1 MKKKNI
7 MLIPLILGLI
17 SLAIGLFF
25 FARICRVKD
34 AAYKSYKVSLSDSTI
49 QEVFMN
55 GGDEATVREAFNKAV
70 AKTDKNAAPAAGMDD
85 LAGAEVAEADGAEV
99 ADADGED
106 GAEVAGAEGAEAAG
120 AEGAEAAGADG
131 AEVAGAEDE
140 EAAGDEM
147 GTEAAAEPAAADTGK
162 DAFDTVF
169 PRGFS
174 GVNSLRT
181 AVSMVPIFLGI
192 GAVLILIALVL
203 LLRSKNLDFS
213 GIMRSKITWAV
224 IAEILILIVCLIVRP
239 DFFNISYQ
247 PSTGMLY
254 GSLIDIVNRSS
265 EITIIAMGMTL
276 VLALGGTDLSV
287 GALVAVSGAFALKL
301 LRWDVTVY
309 VTPGDYTVYPFVLVI
324 IAPLL
329 TCILMGCFNGFLVGQ
344 LQLQPIIAT
353 LILMVS
359 GRGVAQILTNGKQ
372 FTTLYSPFRWIG
384 QGSAFFLPTPIV
396 ITVIVV
402 ACVMIFVRK
411 TAFGTFVESTGINR
425 SASRLSGINAKKVIM
440 IVFALTGF
448 LSGIAGLIYSS
459 RIMSCDSNNAGL
471 NYETDA
477 ILAAVIGGTNM
488 AGGKFSLTG
497 TIIGSIIIRTIVTF
511 VYYFGISAEATMA
524 FKAMIIAVVIVLQ
537 SEPVRNWMAKR
548 AKTREIAKGGA
559 S

>member
-1 MKKKNI
+1 MKKRKTF
-7 MLIPLILGLI
+7 LIPLILGLVLI
-17 SLAIGLFF
+17 AVGMFF
-25 FARICRVKD
+25 FAKVCRLKD
-34 AAYKSYKVSLSDSTI
+34 AVYKNYKVSLSDQSVS
-49 QEVFMN
+49 EVFS
-55 GGDEATVREAFNKAV
+55 GSLDEAGVREAFINAV
-70 AKTDKNAAPAAGMDD
+70 KKSDKNSGAAAAAGD
-85 LAGAEVAEADGAEV
+85 LM
-99 ADADGED
+99 
-106 GAEVAGAEGAEAAG
+106 
-120 AEGAEAAGADG
+120 
-131 AEVAGAEDE
+131 E
-140 EAAGDEM
+140 EAAAGLEEAAAGLD
-147 GTEAAAEPAAADTGK
+147 EAAAEMDAAAAGAGDAAVEEEAGTAPEAAAETEEATEPAAAEGADASGEAAGK
-162 DAFDTVF
+162 DAFDTIF
-169 PRGFS
+169 PNGMN
-174 GVNSLRT
+174 GVRSIRT
-181 AVSMVPIFLGI
+181 ANRMIPIFF
-192 GAVLILIALVL
+192 GAGALLCLAAILILIRA
-203 LLRSKNLDFS
+203 KNLDFS
-213 GIMRSKITWAV
+213 SIMRSKITWAA

-254 GSLIDIVNRSS
+254 GSIIDIINRSS

-301 LRWDVTVY
+301 LRWDVTIY
-309 VTPGDYTVYPFVLVI
+309 NTPGDYTVYPFVLVI

-384 QGSAFFLPTPIV
+384 QGSALFLPTPII

-402 ACVMIFVRK
+402 AAVMIFVRK
-411 TAFGTFVESTGINR
+411 TAFGTFVESVGINR

-488 AGGKFSLTG
+488 AGGKFSLAG

-537 SEPVRNWMAKR
+537 SEPVRNWMSKR
-548 AKTREIAKGGA
+548 TKAREAAKGGVR
-559 S
+559 

>member
-1 MKKKNI
+1 MKKKRTF
-7 MLIPLILGLI
+7 LIPLLLGLVLI
-17 SLAIGLFF
+17 AAGVFF
-25 FARICRVKD
+25 FARVCRLKD
-34 AAYKSYKVSLSDSTI
+34 TVYKTYKVSLSDASI
-49 QEVFMN
+49 SEVFHGN
-55 GGDEATVREAFNKAV
+55 LDEAGVREAFNAAV
-70 AKTDKNAAPAAGMDD
+70 AKNEKNTPAAGDAD
-85 LAGAEVAEADGAEV
+85 LLSEMSAGQDSAGAEPEGAQELQDAGQAARGEETEALT
-99 ADADGED
+99 DASVTED
-106 GAEVAGAEGAEAAG
+106 GAGK
-120 AEGAEAAGADG
+120 
-131 AEVAGAEDE
+131 
-140 EAAGDEM
+140 
-147 GTEAAAEPAAADTGK
+147 AAASGK
-162 DAFDTVF
+162 DAYETVF
-169 PRGFS
+169 PDGYKD
-174 GVNSLRT
+174 VNSIRT
-181 AVSMVPIFLGI
+181 ANRMIPILF
-192 GAVLILIALVL
+192 GAGALLCLVAAL
-203 LLRSKNLDFS
+203 LVIRAKKLDFAS
-213 GIMRSKITWAV
+213 IMRSKITWAA

-254 GSLIDIVNRSS
+254 GSLIDIINRSS

-301 LRWDVTVY
+301 LRWDVTIY
-309 VTPGDYTVYPFVLVI
+309 NTPGDYSVYPFVLVI

-372 FTTLYSPFRWIG
+372 FTTLYTPFRWIG
-384 QGSAFFLPTPIV
+384 QGSALFLPTPII

-402 ACVMIFVRK
+402 AAVMIFVRK
-411 TAFGTFVESTGINR
+411 TAFGTFVESVGINR

-488 AGGKFSLTG
+488 AGGKFSLAG

-524 FKAMIIAVVIVLQ
+524 FKALIIAVVIVLQ
-537 SEPVRNWMAKR
+537 SEPVRNWMSKR
-548 AKTREIAKGGA
+548 AKARGAARGGVL
-559 S
+559 